1 MFVQNLIKLSAAVDK
16 LSCWQREKNLAT
28 MLKTTLPSLLR
39 AQVVGFGLKRYT
51 NTKTNSSDYIT
62 DTPSSARNS
71 YKFSTAF
78 FDHTRNWDYGLR
90 ILIQTYKQTMGGK
103 LVRKKRLKP

>member
-1 MFVQNLIKLSAAVDK
+1 
-16 LSCWQREKNLAT
+16 

-78 FDHTRNWDYGLR
+78 FDHTRN
-90 ILIQTYKQTMGGK
+90 
-103 LVRKKRLKP
+103 